1 MSKVDFDHYANEY
14 ERLAANQTR
23 LFDADSGYF
32 ARYKVELMQRISG
45 LARGAILDF
54 GCGIGRSLPHLRTLF
69 PELRHRRLRSV
80 RRKSGH
86 RAQRLPGR

>member
-1 MSKVDFDHYANEY
+1 MSKSTSTTMPNEY

-23 LFDADSGYF
+23 PFDADSGYF

-69 PELRHRRLRSV
+69 PDPTSSAAIRPPQVGPSR
-80 RRKSGH
+80 
-86 RAQRLPGR
+86 QRLPGR